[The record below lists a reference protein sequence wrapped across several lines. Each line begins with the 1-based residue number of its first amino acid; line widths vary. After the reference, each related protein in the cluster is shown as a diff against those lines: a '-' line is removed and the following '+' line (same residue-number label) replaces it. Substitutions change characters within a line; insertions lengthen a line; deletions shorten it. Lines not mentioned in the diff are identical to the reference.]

1 MRPILQVKQL
11 HKQFNQL
18 KAVDGI
24 SFNVEEGVCL
34 GLLGPNGAGKTTT
47 VEMLEG
53 IKEPDKGL
61 IEYRGGPLNEGFK
74 NSAGIMFQ
82 STALQDFITV
92 REALILFQQLYPK
105 VSDLQQIIDDCALSD
120 FLDQDT
126 AKLSGG
132 QRQRVLLAIALVND
146 PDIIFLDEPTTGL
159 DPQARHNFWQLIHKI
174 KKLKKT
180 IVLTTHYMDE
190 AYELCDEIIIM
201 DHGKIIA
208 EGTPRNLLSKHFND
222 VVIQIPHS
230 SDLESLLGSL
240 INRGDWSFTCHQET
254 IEILTSDVSQTIEHL
269 LAAGI
274 LLTGLQI
281 RERTLD
287 DLFLELTG
295 KELRQ

>member
-1 MRPILQVKQL
+1 MQSILQVNQL
-11 HKQFNQL
+11 HKQFKQL
-18 KAVDGI
+18 KAVNGV
-24 SFNVEEGVCL
+24 SFEVAEGVCL

-53 IKEPDKGL
+53 IRPLDKGT
-61 IEYRGGPLNEGFK
+61 IKYRGKPLSKDFK
-74 NSAGIMFQ
+74 NKAGIMFQ

-92 REALILFQQLYPK
+92 QESLQLFQRMYTQ
-105 VSDLQQIIDDCALSD
+105 VSDLTQIIEDCALGD
-120 FLDQDT
+120 FLHQNT
-126 AKLSGG
+126 ASLSGG

-174 KKLKKT
+174 KQQNKT

-208 EGTPRNLLSKHFND
+208 QGTPRDLLAEHFND
-222 VVIQIPHS
+222 VVVQVPISSALDNLLMSSTGTKLKASRQPDGVEICS
-230 SDLESLLGSL
+230 SDVNQTVKLLLEANISLS
-240 INRGDWSFTCHQET
+240 
-254 IEILTSDVSQTIEHL
+254 
-269 LAAGI
+269 
-274 LLTGLQI
+274 GLQI
-281 RERTLD
+281 RPRTLE

-295 KELRQ
+295 KGLRQ

>member
-1 MRPILQVKQL
+1 MQSILQANQL
-11 HKQFNQL
+11 HKQFKQL
-18 KAVDGI
+18 KAVNGV
-24 SFNVEEGVCL
+24 SFEVAEGVCL

-53 IKEPDKGL
+53 IKPADKGT
-61 IEYRGGPLNEGFK
+61 IKYRGKPLNEDFK
-74 NSAGIMFQ
+74 NKAGIMFQ

-92 REALILFQQLYPK
+92 QESLQLFQQMYPQ
-105 VSDLQQIIDDCALSD
+105 VSDLQQIIEDCALGD
-120 FLDQDT
+120 FLHQNT
-126 AKLSGG
+126 ASLSGG

-174 KKLKKT
+174 KQQNKT

-208 EGTPRNLLSKHFND
+208 QGTPRDLLAEHFND
-222 VVIQIPHS
+222 AVVQIPLSSALEIFLMSSAGAELKVSRQPDGVEICS
-230 SDLESLLGSL
+230 SDV
-240 INRGDWSFTCHQET
+240 N
-254 IEILTSDVSQTIEHL
+254 QTVKLL
-269 LAAGI
+269 LAANI
-274 LLTGLQI
+274 SLSGLQI
-281 RERTLD
+281 RPRTLD

-295 KELRQ
+295 KGLRQ

>member
-1 MRPILQVKQL
+1 MQSILQVNQL
-11 HKQFNQL
+11 HKQFKQL
-18 KAVDGI
+18 KAVNGVSFEVAEGI
-24 SFNVEEGVCL
+24 CL

-53 IKEPDKGL
+53 IKPADKGT
-61 IEYRGGPLNEGFK
+61 IKYRGKPLNEDFK
-74 NSAGIMFQ
+74 NKAGIMFQ

-92 REALILFQQLYPK
+92 QESLQLFQQMYPQ
-105 VSDLQQIIDDCALSD
+105 VSDLQQIIEDCALGD
-120 FLDQDT
+120 FLHQNT
-126 AKLSGG
+126 ASLSGG

-174 KKLKKT
+174 KQQNKT

-208 EGTPRNLLSKHFND
+208 QGTPRDLLAEHFND
-222 VVIQIPHS
+222 VVVQIPTSSGLDNLLVSSTGAELKVSRQPDGVEICS
-230 SDLESLLGSL
+230 SDV
-240 INRGDWSFTCHQET
+240 N
-254 IEILTSDVSQTIEHL
+254 QTVKLL
-269 LAAGI
+269 LAANI
-274 LLTGLQI
+274 SLSGLQI
-281 RERTLD
+281 RPRTLD

-295 KELRQ
+295 KGLRQ

>member
-1 MRPILQVKQL
+1 MLPILQVKQL
-11 HKQFNQL
+11 HKQFHQL
-18 KAVDGI
+18 KAVNGI
-24 SFNVEEGVCL
+24 SFELKEGVCL

-53 IKEPDKGL
+53 IKQPDKGS
-61 IEYRGGPLNEGFK
+61 IEYRGGALNEEFK
-74 NSAGIMFQ
+74 NKAGIMFQ

-92 REALILFQQLYPK
+92 RESLELFQRLYPK
-105 VSDLQQIIDDCALSD
+105 ISDLQQIIEDCALHD

-126 AKLSGG
+126 AQLSGG

-174 KKLKKT
+174 KKQKKS

-201 DHGKIIA
+201 DHGEIIA

-222 VVIQIPHS
+222 VVIQIPRS
-230 SDLESLLGSL
+230 SRLESMLESLSELCE
-240 INRGDWSFTCHQET
+240 WSFTYRQEAV
-254 IEILTSDVSQTIEHL
+254 EIRTSDVSQTIEQL
-269 LAAGI
+269 LAADI